1 MKVLFI
7 ARHDLYSNAG
17 GDTIQVKS
25 TAKYLKLSGVDV
37 DICLS
42 NTKPDYAAYNL
53 VHLFNIID
61 PEDLLGHAL
70 KCKIPYV
77 VSTIYVNYSEYDRKY
92 RTDLLG
98 LLSRVVPY
106 AAIEYLKT
114 LAKVIVHKEPLSSYR
129 YLLMGH
135 KKSAQ
140 YILKNAV
147 HLLPNSHSEYHRVAK
162 DFGIE
167 KPYTAVT
174 NAFDPM
180 VFPDEKTSKIT
191 KVHNNIL
198 CVARIEGRKNQLMLL
213 KSLAPSGLKL
223 TLIGKSSANQKK
235 YVASCKAF
243 ASNQVLF
250 IDEITQPELIRHYSE
265 AAVHILPSWFETTGL
280 SSLEAAAMGCSV
292 VVSEKGDVK
301 EYFGDLAYYCDPSK
315 PESIL
320 SAVKAALSNPVNP
333 MLKKFVRENYTWEKA
348 AKQTLA
354 AYKIVLNND

>member
-37 DICLS
+37 DIYLS
-42 NTKPDYAAYNL
+42 NTKPDYAAYDL

-61 PEDLLGHAL
+61 PEDLLGHVL

-77 VSTIYVNYSEYDRKY
+77 LSTIYVNYSEYDRRH

-98 LLSRVVPY
+98 LLSRVIPY
-106 AAIEYLKT
+106 SATEYLKT
-114 LAKVIVHKEPLSSYR
+114 LAKVIIHNEPLSSYR

-135 KKSAQ
+135 KRSAR
-140 YILKNAV
+140 YILKNAA
-147 HLLPNSHSEYHRVAK
+147 HLLPNSHSEYHRVTK

-174 NAFDPM
+174 NAFDPN
-180 VFPDEKTSKIT
+180 VFPDDQTLKTARE
-191 KVHNNIL
+191 HNNVL

-213 KSLAPSGLKL
+213 RSLASTDVKL
-223 TLIGKSSANQKK
+223 TMIGKSSANQKK
-235 YVASCKAF
+235 YVASCKTF
-243 ASNQVLF
+243 ASDKVMF
-250 IDEITQPELIRHYSE
+250 IDEIAQNDLIKYYSE
-265 AAVHILPSWFETTGL
+265 AAVHVLPSWFETTGL
-280 SSLEAAAMGCSV
+280 SSLEAAAMGCSI

-301 EYFGDLAYYCDPSK
+301 EYFGDLAYYCDPAK

-320 SAVKAALSNPVNP
+320 SAVKAALSNPLNP
-333 MLKKFVRENYTWEKA
+333 VLKKFVRENYTWEKA
-348 AKQTLA
+348 AGQTLA
-354 AYKIVLNND
+354 AYKKALSND